1 MVNTATEEHTAL
13 DTLSSTMRALVMNP
27 SKGTIED
34 GHNELSYNWILATG
48 RETASPMEVQNNDG
62 EMEMDAGSLL
72 YASIGHEVLVALVTA
87 FQDTILSADSPSAC
101 ENLSMVCDLASLIYR
116 NSPMLCEPFWSDWET
131 ATAPSATG
139 TAPPLCRVM
148 DSAFLL
154 VTNAVKIEESGGI
167 GKEQLLATTAP
178 LFQLLATMCYNAD
191 KVEFALTA
199 LAPAVIQKTFSF
211 VASAG
216 KDGDVAFK
224 QNRLRFLNSF
234 GALARV
240 GDSRECRSIIREC
253 LEQSIDVEFAAA
265 PTGPTLLLHSLA
277 LPDPECNEIV
287 LCIIADLLPGAS
299 VEWAWAFAHGF
310 DRLGSSKSFAE
321 MSLVHPL
328 VRVFNGLVACLGPVA
343 FSENMSD
350 REIESYLT
358 LIWSGVVRLSSHLS
372 ECMSNVSR
380 EQIPLAT
387 VSVILDFLTSCLR
400 ELGPI
405 TLVHKS
411 VTVQSTALGIR
422 DAMVEMLART
432 SNLGESIVY
441 YALLPISMSVGFAIE
456 SFAQERAIIQCAS
469 TEESGSKTSKYGM
482 WRSTVSGRVS
492 SPTKDSETQFGV
504 SQLVENAEIDFEMIE
519 ERGGAPHED
528 FINTAKKA
536 LVLLKVWATA
546 SLPAG
551 ATNNLGEL
559 DREQRSHIASH
570 SPHRMLAVSAA
581 IPQPLRA
588 KKNVKNYWDSANPTN
603 LQLIA
608 RYLDVDTGRNVW
620 PFDFSALCLDVVH
633 ATVAHENISDSP
645 LFHPTA
651 HLLPQIL
658 SLATKTLQESAE
670 NEGRTENAILG
681 ILSLRVLCCTTEV
694 LTSNSGVRFS
704 VDELMTSALAKI
716 RSVAD
721 ALYEARETHGG
732 RLGEDYTLRD
742 DLLFVGPCLQFAA
755 TQLEGKHFQNDCAIF
770 PSLAKVILQQAHT
783 KVDAQSPSEGS
794 CLFSFLASVVDFLRL
809 ATEIT
814 KNEALMRMWQD
825 NAIQLV
831 SMPRFFMN
839 IESCGN
845 LGEAVTD
852 FVSFAAPL
860 KSSRIISSDP
870 MLLNRLFPILAVGD
884 SKFFNV
890 DIPSTTKLLSSLSD
904 ESDCSQGYREKLCAA
919 ALSHHA
925 LISQLALLC
934 NWRKCIDVLLRIS
947 KQSQSSSAPG
957 SPPGTLAPLGGND
970 KFLSSTGET
979 ACVFRDN
986 LVNIEQ
992 SQRSGILLL
1001 QEEIDQMAEGMAG
1014 LILQLVAESTENAN
1028 SASPD
1033 HLMEVLG
1040 LISLC
1045 ANKLFPLMG
1054 NADNC
1059 SRVENTLLAT
1069 AVGILNLLESGGI
1082 IGSSFQEGALNVIV
1096 SQLLGTVSE
1105 MFKLFQIHPDCSN
1118 RRDSI
1123 KSCVVLLTVLANKGI
1138 PYQMVGNERTS
1149 AFDLYKPFKDL
1160 QIMPMLV
1167 SLASSYTTAV
1177 NGDTGKTSEANIDI
1191 LESIVDLVCL
1201 LSQGSAR
1208 SGESGLLEICLS
1220 SGALALLA
1228 RNPLFDRSRKLWSS
1242 EDSDSTPSFSL
1253 RGYIPT
1259 KDNSHQA
1266 HSDGSH
1272 PPLFAGK
1279 DDPLHVLWRNTL
1291 RCFKTVLR
1299 SSRQDPML
1307 ETSRK
1312 ERFRTLVADFMVSH
1326 RPTMLT
1332 CLKQLQSQAF
1342 TRNALEEATL
1352 TLSLLQEL
1360 VARPYPNR
1368 NAHRLI
1374 SEEFLP
1380 LAVSLIARLGSFLGS
1395 SSGARDYFDDLED
1408 ESDDD
1413 VNLGTSRHS
1422 PFNRV
1427 YNPKHEAIR
1436 YSHFASRLCV
1446 AVTSEDLA
1454 TSINASD
1461 EAKSAVSSL
1470 EKNGKALMTC
1480 GFARAMERS
1489 AAESMFTALSL
1500 VWELHPANS
1509 SFHMLTP
1516 SEVGKIP
1523 IMHLV
1528 RPGMIVAF
1536 SSDRESKR
1544 VRRAGS
1550 SVTYIHFAEVQYCDT
1565 LDKTWY
1571 CRDLETRESEI
1582 VKENQILGIE
1592 DTSKRQF
1599 LTMFA
1604 PAPDSAAE
1612 LENSAASASVG
1623 SLILC
1628 LRWCAG
1634 AVGSTSPTS
1643 PIVTMLAGLST
1654 AVIGAEMSSHDR
1666 LGSAKKQTAEDVNR
1680 LDMQLLEFY
1689 GENGAYSKV
1698 FRDMLGERSW
1708 QTIREQ
1714 LREELTRAEERENTM
1729 ATNDDMLV
1737 DDSIFLRSSGRN
1749 PFNDLRMNY
1758 T

>member
-1 MVNTATEEHTAL
+1 
-13 DTLSSTMRALVMNP
+13 MNP

-34 GHNELSYNWILATG
+34 GRNALSYNWLLSSG
-48 RETASPMEVQNNDG
+48 RVAASPMEVQNSAG

-72 YASIGHEVLVALVTA
+72 YASIGHEVLIALVTA

-116 NSPMLCEPFWSDWET
+116 NSPMLCEPFWSDWEN
-131 ATAPSATG
+131 ATAPGATG

-154 VTNAVKIEESGGI
+154 VTNAVKVEESGGI

-199 LAPAVIQKTFSF
+199 IDSTVIQKAWSF
-211 VASAG
+211 VALTG
-216 KDGDVAFK
+216 KDGDIAFK

-234 GALARV
+234 GALTRV
-240 GDSRECRSIIREC
+240 GNSRECRSIIREC
-253 LEQSIDVEFAAA
+253 LEQSMEMEFAGA
-265 PTGPTLLLHSLA
+265 PTGPTLLLNSLT

-287 LCIIADLLPGAS
+287 LSIIADLLPDAS
-299 VEWAWAFAHGF
+299 VDWAWTFAHGF
-310 DRLGSSKSFAE
+310 DRLGSSKAFADK
-321 MSLVHPL
+321 SLVHPL

-350 REIESYLT
+350 AEVESYLT

-387 VSVILDFLTSCLR
+387 ASVILDFLTSCLR

-422 DAMVEMLART
+422 DATVEMLART
-432 SNLGESIVY
+432 SNLGESVVY

-456 SFAQERAIIQCAS
+456 SFAQERTIIQCAS
-469 TEESGSKTSKYGM
+469 TEETGSNTSKYGM
-482 WRSTVSGRVS
+482 WRSTVSGSVS
-492 SPTKDSETQFGV
+492 SPTKDSETQLGV
-504 SQLVENAEIDFEMIE
+504 SKLVENAEIDFEMME

-528 FINTAKKA
+528 FMMTAKKA
-536 LVLLKVWATA
+536 LTLLKLWATI
-546 SLPAG
+546 SLPA
-551 ATNNLGEL
+551 TDKLGEL
-559 DREQRSHIASH
+559 DREQRAHIASL
-570 SPHRMLAVSAA
+570 SPNRMLAASAA
-581 IPQPLRA
+581 IPQPLRS
-588 KKNVKNYWDSANPTN
+588 KKNIKNYWDSANPTN

-608 RYLDVDTGRNVW
+608 RYLDVDSGRNAW
-620 PFDFSALCLDVVH
+620 PLDFPALCLDVVH
-633 ATVAHENISDSP
+633 ASVAHESISDSP

-651 HLLPQIL
+651 QLLPQII
-658 SLATKTLQESAE
+658 SLATKTLKTHTG
-670 NEGRTENAILG
+670 NEERTENAMLG
-681 ILSLRVLCCTTEV
+681 ILSFRVLCCTTEV
-694 LTSNSGVRFS
+694 LTSNSGVRIS

-721 ALYEARETHGG
+721 AVYEARETHGG
-732 RLGEDYTLRD
+732 RLGDDNTLRD
-742 DLLFVGPCLQFAA
+742 DLLFVGPCIEFAA
-755 TQLEGKHFQNDCAIF
+755 TQLEGKHFKNDCAIF

-783 KVDAQSPSEGS
+783 KADKLSPGEGS

-814 KNEALMRMWQD
+814 KDEALMRMWQD
-825 NAIQLV
+825 NALQLV

-839 IESCGN
+839 IENCGN

-860 KSSRIISSDP
+860 KSSRIISSDS
-870 MLLNRLFPILAVGD
+870 MLLNRIFPILAVGD
-884 SKFFNV
+884 SKLFNV
-890 DIPSTTKLLSSLSD
+890 DVPSIAKLFAALSD
-904 ESDCSQGYREKLCAA
+904 ESDCFQDYHEKLSSV

-925 LISQLALLC
+925 LTSQLALLC
-934 NWRKCIDVLLRIS
+934 NWRKCIDVLLRIL
-947 KQSQSSSAPG
+947 KQSQPSSAPRG
-957 SPPGTLAPLGGND
+957 PTGALAQLGGNA

-992 SQRSGILLL
+992 TQTGGILLL

-1028 SASPD
+1028 AASPD
-1033 HLMEVLG
+1033 HLLEVLG
-1040 LISLC
+1040 LVSLC
-1045 ANKLFPLMG
+1045 ANRLLPLLG
-1054 NADNC
+1054 NAENC
-1059 SRVENTLLAT
+1059 SRVENTMLAS
-1069 AVGILNLLESGGI
+1069 AVGILNLLEAGGI
-1082 IGSSFQEGALNVIV
+1082 IGSSFQEGALNAVV
-1096 SQLLGTVSE
+1096 NQLIGTVSE
-1105 MFKLFQIHPDCSN
+1105 MFKLFQRYPDCSN
-1118 RRDSI
+1118 RRDTI
-1123 KSCVVLLTVLANKGI
+1123 KSCVILLSVLANKGI
-1138 PYQMVGNERTS
+1138 SNQMVGGERS
-1149 AFDLYKPFKDL
+1149 IAFDLSKPFKDL

-1177 NGDTGKTSEANIDI
+1177 NGATGKTSEANIEI

-1201 LSQGSAR
+1201 LSQGSGAG
-1208 SGESGLLEICLS
+1208 GESSLLEICLS

-1259 KDNSHQA
+1259 KENSHQTS
-1266 HSDGSH
+1266 SDGSQT
-1272 PPLFAGK
+1272 PLFAGK

-1307 ETSRK
+1307 EPSRK
-1312 ERFRTLVADFMVSH
+1312 ERFQKLVADFMVSH

-1332 CLKQLQSQAF
+1332 CLKQLQSQSF

-1360 VARPYPNR
+1360 VARPCPNR
-1368 NAHRLI
+1368 NAYRLI

-1395 SSGARDYFDDLED
+1395 SSGARDYFNDLED

-1413 VNLGTSRHS
+1413 VNLGTNRHS

-1454 TSINASD
+1454 TSINPSD
-1461 EAKSAVSSL
+1461 GVKSAVSSL

-1480 GFARAMERS
+1480 GFARAMEQS
-1489 AAESMFTALSL
+1489 SAESMFTALSL

-1516 SEVGKIP
+1516 SEVGKVNIL
-1523 IMHLV
+1523 HLV

-1550 SVTYIHFAEVQYCDT
+1550 LVKYVHFGEVQYCDT

-1571 CRDLETRESEI
+1571 CRDLETQDSEI
-1582 VKENQILGIE
+1582 VKENQVLGLE

-1599 LTMFA
+1599 LAMFA

-1612 LENSAASASVG
+1612 LESSAASASVG

-1634 AVGSTSPTS
+1634 AASSTSPVS
-1643 PIVTMLAGLST
+1643 PIVAMLAGLST
-1654 AVIGAEMSSHDR
+1654 AVIGAEMSSHER
-1666 LGSAKKQTAEDVNR
+1666 LGSAKKQTTEEVDR

-1689 GENGAYSKV
+1689 GENGASSKL

-1714 LREELTRAEERENTM
+1714 LREELTRAEERENAM
-1729 ATNDDMLV
+1729 ATSDDMLV